1 MDAPAAS
8 DKTKPVIQDSLAPST
23 SNVNKVPSPAGITP
37 PVNEK
42 PSTVV
47 PLAETVKPFAA
58 ASPPVADTIVPSV
71 ILN

>member
-1 MDAPAAS
+1 MPKPAAS
-8 DKTKPVIQDSLAPST
+8 DKTKPVIHGSLAPST
-23 SNVNKVPSPAGITP
+23 SKVSNVPAPAGITP